1 MPRYLTRVIYSE
13 IIEKLHEI
21 NEKFKV
27 RIAELEKQVGEA
39 IGLTEQMNS
48 PKKLHNYHSHRIQPG
63 DDDPEM
69 KKRFALLK
77 SSHVQ
82 IVS

>member
-1 MPRYLTRVIYSE
+1 MTGVVSSE

-21 NEKFKV
+21 NQKFKV
-27 RIAELEKQVGEA
+27 RIAELETQVGEA
-39 IGLTEQMNS
+39 IGLAEQMSS
-48 PKKLHNYHSHRIQPG
+48 PKKVHNYHSHRIQPG

-77 SSHVQ
+77 SSHLQ